1 MKIVFFLALLIIS
14 ISSLPTTFDLRV
26 LPTIIKYA
34 DYSFKPQGTCVA
46 HSWGLQLAQILSN
59 AVSLQLKSKIRLSSQ
74 HLIECISSKNEI
86 CHDASL

>member
-34 DYSFKPQGTCVA
+34 DYSFKP
-46 HSWGLQLAQILSN
+46 
-59 AVSLQLKSKIRLSSQ
+59 
-74 HLIECISSKNEI
+74 
-86 CHDASL
+86 